1 MKPLNPTR
9 TAIVGMLMGIAE
21 VIPGVSGG
29 TIAFLSGLYWRLL
42 SALASIP
49 SVIRSFLSTRSIARA
64 WREADASFLLLL
76 FGMMT
81 LTAVLVS
88 GLIRSALES
97 YPIHLWSLFTG
108 MIWVSAM
115 IMLADESGRSR
126 LTILWVAAGV
136 MMSVIAQVGLAAQ
149 LSAHPVA
156 LMMAGAIAVSAWV
169 LPGISG
175 SLILLLLGLYPTV
188 IVALSTLDAR
198 VLAPLGLGCVVGL
211 LAFANGLKRVYA
223 RFRLETVCFLSGV
236 LLGSLV
242 RLWPW
247 QAVQSYQFRETSEPI
262 PIVQWPVSPWEYESL
277 TGQDAYLGAAIAL
290 ALIGGV
296 VVWGLHQWSAVGSV
310 ADDEGR

>member
-9 TAIVGMLMGIAE
+9 TAVVGMLMGIAE

-97 YPIHLWSLFTG
+97 YPVHLWSLFTG

-115 IMLADESGRSR
+115 IMLAGESGRSR

-149 LSAHPVA
+149 LSTHPVA
-156 LMMAGAIAVSAWV
+156 LMIAGAIAVSAWV

-211 LAFANGLKRVYA
+211 LAFANWLKRVYA

-247 QAVQSYQFRETSEPI
+247 QSVQSYQFRETGEPI

-277 TGQDAYLGAAIAL
+277 TGQEAHLGAAIAL
-290 ALIGGV
+290 ALIGGA

>member
-1 MKPLNPTR
+1 
-9 TAIVGMLMGIAE
+9 
-21 VIPGVSGG
+21 
-29 TIAFLSGLYWRLL
+29 
-42 SALASIP
+42 
-49 SVIRSFLSTRSIARA
+49 
-64 WREADASFLLLL
+64 
-76 FGMMT
+76 
-81 LTAVLVS
+81 
-88 GLIRSALES
+88 
-97 YPIHLWSLFTG
+97 
-108 MIWVSAM
+108 MI
-115 IMLADESGRSR
+115 
-126 LTILWVAAGV
+126 
-136 MMSVIAQVGLAAQ
+136 
-149 LSAHPVA
+149 
-156 LMMAGAIAVSAWV
+156 AGAIAVSAWV

-247 QAVQSYQFRETSEPI
+247 QSVQSYQFRETGEPI

-277 TGQDAYLGAAIAL
+277 TGQEAHLGAAIAL

>member
-149 LSAHPVA
+149 LSTHPVA
-156 LMMAGAIAVSAWV
+156 LMIAGAIAVSAWV

-247 QAVQSYQFRETSEPI
+247 QAVQSYQFRETGEPI

-277 TGQDAYLGAAIAL
+277 TGQEAHLGAAIAL
-290 ALIGGV
+290 ALIGGA

>member
-1 MKPLNPTR
+1 
-9 TAIVGMLMGIAE
+9 MGIAE
-21 VIPGVSGG
+21 IIPGVSGG

-49 SVIRSFLSTRSIARA
+49 SVIRSFLSSRSFTRA
-64 WREADASFLLLL
+64 WREADASFLLVL

-115 IMLADESGRSR
+115 IMLVDESGRSR
-126 LTILWVAAGV
+126 LTMFWVAGGV
-136 MMSVIAQVGLAAQ
+136 TMSVVAQIGLAAQ
-149 LSAHPVA
+149 LGTHPIA
-156 LMMAGAIAVSAWV
+156 LMIAGAIAVSAWV

-188 IVALSTLDAR
+188 IAALSTLDTG

-211 LAFANGLKRVYA
+211 LAFANVLKRIYA

-236 LLGSLV
+236 LLGSLF

-247 QAVQSYQFRETSEPI
+247 QSVQSYQFRESGEPI
-262 PIVQWPVSPWEYESL
+262 PIVQLPVTPWEYASL
-277 TGQDAYLGAAIAL
+277 TGHEPHLGAAVAL

-296 VVWGLHQWSAVGSV
+296 VVWGLHQWSAVGSLS
-310 ADDEGR
+310 DDEWR

>member
-9 TAIVGMLMGIAE
+9 TAVVGMLMGIAE

-64 WREADASFLLLL
+64 WRESDASFLLVL

-88 GLIRSALES
+88 GLIRAALES

-115 IMLADESGRSR
+115 IMLADESSRSR
-126 LTILWVAAGV
+126 STILWVAGGV
-136 MMSVIAQVGLAAQ
+136 TMSVIAQVGLAAQ
-149 LSAHPVA
+149 LSTHPVA
-156 LMMAGAIAVSAWV
+156 LMIAGAIAVSAWV

-188 IVALSTLDAR
+188 IAALSTLDIG

-211 LAFANGLKRVYA
+211 LVFANGLKRVYA

-247 QAVQSYQFRETSEPI
+247 QFVQSYQFRESGEPI
-262 PIVQWPVSPWEYESL
+262 PIVQWPVTPWEYASL
-277 TGQDAYLGAAIAL
+277 TGQEPHVGAAVAL
-290 ALIGGV
+290 ALIGGT
-296 VVWGLHQWSAVGSV
+296 VVWGLHQWSAIGSV

>member
-1 MKPLNPTR
+1 MKPLNPSR
-9 TAIVGMLMGIAE
+9 TAVVGILMGVAE

-42 SALASIP
+42 SALGSIP
-49 SVIRSFLSTRSIARA
+49 SVIRSFLSTRSIALA
-64 WREADASFLLLL
+64 WRDADASFLLLL

-126 LTILWVAAGV
+126 LTTLWVAAGV
-136 MMSVIAQVGLAAQ
+136 TMSVIAQVGLATQ
-149 LSAHPVA
+149 LSNHPVA
-156 LMMAGAIAVSAWV
+156 LMIAGAIAVSAWV

-247 QAVQSYQFRETSEPI
+247 QSVQSYQFRESGEPI

-277 TGQDAYLGAAIAL
+277 TGQEAHLGAAVAL
-290 ALIGGV
+290 ALIGGL

>member
-9 TAIVGMLMGIAE
+9 TAVVGMLMGIAE

-76 FGMMT
+76 FGTMM

-136 MMSVIAQVGLAAQ
+136 SMSVIAQVGLAAQ
-149 LSAHPVA
+149 LSTHPVA
-156 LMMAGAIAVSAWV
+156 LMIAGAIAVSAWV

-247 QAVQSYQFRETSEPI
+247 QSVQSYQFRETGEPI

-277 TGQDAYLGAAIAL
+277 TGQDAHLGAAITL
-290 ALIGGV
+290 ALMGGA

>member
-9 TAIVGMLMGIAE
+9 TAVVGMLMGIAE

-49 SVIRSFLSTRSIARA
+49 SVIRSFLSTRSIALA

-136 MMSVIAQVGLAAQ
+136 MMSIIAQVGLAAQ
-149 LSAHPVA
+149 LSTHPVA
-156 LMMAGAIAVSAWV
+156 LMIAGAIAVSAWV

-211 LAFANGLKRVYA
+211 LAFANGLKRVYS

-247 QAVQSYQFRETSEPI
+247 QSVQSYQFRETGEPI

-277 TGQDAYLGAAIAL
+277 TGQEAHLGAAIAL
-290 ALIGGV
+290 ALIGGA

-310 ADDEGR
+310 AEDEGR